1 MIVDGVLGLGLRALE
16 TKRVLIASF
25 CCRSHRVNE
34 IVRDIKV
41 IKFAGYLQEAALVRA
56 TSLLLL
62 LEKSVDLAHK
72 SSRRALF
79 FSLAE
84 ARAIV
89 ATNSLV
95 TSYRLSLIVVIF
107 FLLTVI
113 ELGLSALNF
122 KLAGI
127 LDWHLF
133 SQHFF
138 LIGNEKGRAHF

>member
-1 MIVDGVLGLGLRALE
+1 MGLGQRAFE
-16 TKRVLIASF
+16 TQRVLIASF
-25 CCRSHRVNE
+25 RCRSHRVNE
-34 IVRDIKV
+34 VVRNIKV
-41 IKFAGYLQEAALVRA
+41 IKFAGYLQEATLVRA

-62 LEKSVDLAHK
+62 LEKSVYLAHEL
-72 SSRRALF
+72 SRRALF
-79 FSLAE
+79 FNLAE

-89 ATNSLV
+89 STYSFV

-122 KLAGI
+122 KFAGI

-138 LIGNEKGRAHF
+138 LVGNENSRDDF